1 MGTKVSI
8 VVESQTMRDAEQLLA
23 EVLNL
28 PEPERADV
36 AARILE
42 SLEGSHDADVD
53 EAWARE
59 LERRAAAVDSGEVVT
74 SDWNVLRR
82 RIERD
87 IFGR

>member
-1 MGTKVSI
+1 
-8 VVESQTMRDAEQLLA
+8 MRDTEKLLA
-23 EVLNL
+23 EVLEL
-28 PEPERADV
+28 PTRDRAEV

-42 SLEGSHDADVD
+42 SLEEVSDSEVD
-53 EAWARE
+53 EAWALE
-59 LERRAAAVDSGEVVT
+59 LERRCHAVDSGEVVT

>member
-1 MGTKVSI
+1 
-8 VVESQTMRDAEQLLA
+8 MRDTETLLA
-23 EVLNL
+23 EVLDL
-28 PEPERADV
+28 PEPDRADV

-42 SLEGSHDADVD
+42 SLDDTHDVGVD

-59 LERRAAAVDSGEVVT
+59 LERRCAAVDSGEVVT
-74 SDWNVLRR
+74 SDWNVLRQ